1 MPDKI
6 ALITWTFEL
15 VTGTIKRI
23 VIYTRTEGEGE
34 EKVLQFAFAHAIER
48 KKEFFLPSAKT
59 KAGRNKVTGR
69 SNKTVTI
76 NWSV

>member
-48 KKEFFLPSAKT
+48 KKVLLTFGEDQ
-59 KAGRNKVTGR
+59 GREE
-69 SNKTVTI
+69 
-76 NWSV
+76 